1 MLNAGA
7 RKERMLSPE
16 FLERRWKPG
25 ESGNPAGHSGEYGE
39 VLRMARALAPRAI
52 ERLSELLESEDERVA
67 AVACNALLDRAFGKP
82 REHPPQPSP
91 VSELSDAELDEALV
105 GHLVNLGLS
114 ERKARALLRNSP
126 SRVGIIPRR
135 SSK

>member
-1 MLNAGA
+1 VICDLVGSTALSTRFDPEDLREVIGAYHRAVAEIVAG
-7 RKERMLSPE
+7 
-16 FLERRWKPG
+16 FDG
-25 ESGNPAGHSGEYGE
+25 F
-39 VLRMARALAPRAI
+39 
-52 ERLSELLESEDERVA
+52 A

-105 GHLVNLGLS
+105 GYLVDLGLS
-114 ERKARALLRNSP
+114 ERKARALLKNSP

>member
-1 MLNAGA
+1 MG
-7 RKERMLSPE
+7 
-16 FLERRWKPG
+16 
-25 ESGNPAGHSGEYGE
+25 
-39 VLRMARALAPRAI
+39 AI
-52 ERLSELLESEDERVA
+52 ERLSELLESEDDRVA